1 MDTGR
6 QFNQTPFLVEHE
18 RTYHGFSILLRWSML
33 VIGDAIL
40 WLSLWFASPAGFLG
54 ATVIGVLVFV
64 LGYMFLVRHEEKQ
77 PLDLWVEGR

>member
-6 QFNQTPFLVEHE
+6 QFSQTPYVVEHE
-18 RTYHGFSILLRWSML
+18 RTYHAFSILVRWSML
-33 VIGDAIL
+33 VLGDLIL

-54 ATVIGVLVFV
+54 ATLVAVAVFV

>member
-6 QFNQTPFLVEHE
+6 QFSQTPYVVEHE
-18 RTYHGFSILLRWSML
+18 RTYHAFSILVRWSML
-33 VIGDAIL
+33 VLGDLIL

-54 ATVIGVLVFV
+54 ATVVAVVAFV